1 MHSCWL
7 KGVLALLAIIFVWFI
22 ANDIV
27 KAVLVTLIVILMA
40 FANIRCGAC
49 ESKGHKSVSK
59 VSHAVKKSSK
69 RRKRR

>member
-22 ANDIV
+22 ANDVV

-40 FANIRCGAC
+40 FANIKCEAC
-49 ESKGHKSVSK
+49 ETKHRSTSK
-59 VSHAVKKSSK
+59 VAHVVKKATK

>member
-7 KGVLALLAIIFVWFI
+7 KGVLALLAIIFVWFVG
-22 ANDIV
+22 NDVV
-27 KAVLVTLIVILMA
+27 KAILVTLIVILMA
-40 FANIRCGAC
+40 FANIKCEAC

-59 VSHAVKKSSK
+59 VSHAVRKPAK